1 LEAGTDTGGTSA
13 YPPAFI
19 DPLAALARVCTYDRL
34 GTGRSDPAPDRR
46 RTIDDLCDIQHEVR
60 QALQLS
66 QRTALVGQ
74 SGGGNIVIWCA
85 SRNPEEVAAL
95 VSIEGYHDDPKDLA
109 AEGMRWDDNPEH
121 TDWVRSAQLLDAT
134 DMPIGSFPVV
144 VISATHAD
152 PGAAENQK
160 YWLSLSKN
168 SRQVV
173 LDGGHNLH
181 QEVPDKV
188 VAEIVQA
195 LHGS

>member
-1 LEAGTDTGGTSA
+1 
-13 YPPAFI
+13 
-19 DPLAALARVCTYDRL
+19 
-34 GTGRSDPAPDRR
+34 
-46 RTIDDLCDIQHEVR
+46 
-60 QALQLS
+60 
-66 QRTALVGQ
+66 VGQ

-109 AEGMRWDDNPEH
+109 GEGMRWDDNPEH

-188 VAEIVQA
+188 VAEIVQT